1 MDILASALALLSGV
15 IGAGFASGREIERF
29 FAGQGAMSGAAVL
42 CALLTL
48 HALFTRLPA
57 QMERAGVST
66 LRELCRVRFGAGMGR
81 VTAALFFLLSSITG
95 GAMLAAC
102 AELAALLLPIHHA
115 YALGMAGTLLLGV
128 FLACFGISGLAA
140 VGAGLCALLPLLLLR
155 LLAIPVG
162 EACFLPAMTA
172 DLPVRAA
179 VDGAVYGALNAA
191 MLVGAT
197 PLLLTL
203 GREKRR
209 RASLLFCAL
218 FGVLLMLGTAV
229 CRQHRQA
236 IAMQPLPFVF
246 LSRSL
251 GAGGYALVAL
261 CMYAA
266 ALSTLCAMLCA
277 LVRLLPLP
285 RAGSMAVCAASC
297 LAFAL
302 LGFGRIV
309 QSAYPVL
316 GVLCAALMLLLCLPL
331 PARQE
336 ARPSR
341 R

>member
-1 MDILASALALLSGV
+1 MGGGAKSALWRQIQAD
-15 IGAGFASGREIERF
+15 IYGAQVVTTNMEEGPA
-29 FAGQGAMSGAAVL
+29 AGAA
-42 CALLTL
+42 
-48 HALFTRLPA
+48 
-57 QMERAGVST
+57 
-66 LRELCRVRFGAGMGR
+66 
-81 VTAALFFLLSSITG
+81 I
-95 GAMLAAC
+95 
-102 AELAALLLPIHHA
+102 
-115 YALGMAGTLLLGV
+115 
-128 FLACFGISGLAA
+128 LAA

-246 LSRSL
+246 LSHSL